1 MQVTPASS
9 TLLYL
14 RSKSQL
20 ELGLCGGGDD
30 GDGKGDG
37 GGEGDDDDDGK
48 GDGNGEGDD
57 GDGAP
62 PTRPLFLSL
71 LSRSQLELN
80 LYVWRENKPLTQP
93 AASSA
98 QLPNLPKKIGS
109 TLNMNHIFLHYA
121 TKLVPYILTNNIGV

>member
-1 MQVTPASS
+1 MHRASS
-9 TLLYL
+9 TLLSL
-14 RSKSQL
+14 RSKSQF
-20 ELGLCGGGDD
+20 ELGLCEVVD
-30 GDGKGDG
+30 DG
-37 GGEGDDDDDGK
+37 GGK
-48 GDGNGEGDD
+48 GDD

-98 QLPNLPKKIGS
+98 QLPNLPKKLGQ
-109 TLNMNHIFLHYA
+109 
-121 TKLVPYILTNNIGV
+121 P

>member
-1 MQVTPASS
+1 MS
-9 TLLYL
+9 L

-20 ELGLCGGGDD
+20 ELGLCEGGDDGNGKGDDGGEGDD

-37 GGEGDDDDDGK
+37 DDK
-48 GDGNGEGDD
+48 GDD

-98 QLPNLPKKIGS
+98 QLPNLPKK
-109 TLNMNHIFLHYA
+109 NWVNPNA
-121 TKLVPYILTNNIGV
+121 